1 MLKQND
7 ILAFLSKQFPELQTE
22 YNISK
27 IGLFG
32 SFARNEQDE
41 KSDIDIILEFHPGT
55 KNIYEKKTNLKKFL
69 KSSFHRDVDLCRA
82 KYIKPFIR
90 DYLTKE
96 VIYV

>member
-7 ILAFLSKQFPELQTE
+7 ILAFFSTQLPKLQAE

-41 KSDIDIILEFHPGT
+41 KSDIDIILEFRPGT
-55 KNIYEKKTNLKKFL
+55 KNIYEKKTNLKKLL
-69 KSSFHRDVDLCRA
+69 KNYFHRDIDLCRA
-82 KYIKPFIR
+82 KYIKPFIK
-90 DYLTKE
+90 DYLEQE

>member
-1 MLKQND
+1 MLDK
-7 ILAFLSKQFPELQTE
+7 IEIITYLSRKFPDLQAE

-32 SFARNEQDE
+32 SFASNEQDE

-55 KNIYEKKTNLKKFL
+55 KNIYEKKTTLKKIF
-69 KSSFHRDVDLCRA
+69 KNYFHRDVDLCRL
-82 KYIKPFIR
+82 KYVKPFIK
-90 DYLTKE
+90 DYLEKE